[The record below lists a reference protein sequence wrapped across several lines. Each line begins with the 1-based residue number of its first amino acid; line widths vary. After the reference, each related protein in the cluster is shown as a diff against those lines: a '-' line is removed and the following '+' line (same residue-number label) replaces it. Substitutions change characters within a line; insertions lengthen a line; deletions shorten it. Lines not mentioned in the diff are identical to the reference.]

1 MKAFNTFTLIIL
13 FSVMGHLSFAQKSK
27 SDNNVNKIVG
37 LYLDIKNALV
47 NNDGTTVKIK
57 ANKLYRILSG
67 DPLKGLDRDQ
77 KLFFADHMADLMDN
91 CEGMCYTI
99 DKSEQRPCFAKFSIT
114 LYNVLKGLKINTATI
129 YLQYSPINNA
139 YWISETQGIKNPYY
153 TYKDWVTTGKT
164 TEILAANK

>member
-1 MKAFNTFTLIIL
+1 
-13 FSVMGHLSFAQKSK
+13 
-27 SDNNVNKIVG
+27 
-37 LYLDIKNALV
+37 
-47 NNDGTTVKIK
+47 
-57 ANKLYRILSG
+57 
-67 DPLKGLDRDQ
+67 
-77 KLFFADHMADLMDN
+77 MADLMDN

>member
-1 MKAFNTFTLIIL
+1 MKTFKICSL
-13 FSVMGHLSFAQKSK
+13 FLLFTFGVHLSHAQKVK
-27 SDNNVNKIVG
+27 SGNRVNQIVS
-37 LYLDIKNALV
+37 LYIGIKNALV
-47 NNDGTTVKIK
+47 NNDGTTVNFK
-57 ANKLYRILSG
+57 ANQLYRILSA

-77 KLFFADHMADLMDN
+77 KLFLADHMADLMDN